1 MKDRHFDTIEVIDAE
16 SQAVLN
22 TFTEHDFLNAFKKM
36 AEALET
42 AHTCG
47 MRLIRE

>member
-1 MKDRHFDTIEVIDAE
+1 LKIELKIWHFDTIEVIEVE

-22 TFTEHDFLNAFKKM
+22 TFTEHYFLD

-42 AHTCG
+42 VHKRG
-47 MRLIRE
+47 WELPP